1 MIKQTLNKI
10 KCLKRLGFFV
20 IALTVLMI
28 SSSYG
33 IVVSLP
39 NQTICKNLIAGQTID
54 AGDICLT
61 VINENLIVTYTTA
74 DNWEL
79 TEVHLWVGKNITDM
93 PQTKQ
98 GNPKVGNFPYN
109 SGDITGAKEYSFI
122 VPLASLV
129 PSGTDI
135 CSLTDKTYFAAA
147 HAALRKPDD
156 SGGYQTETGWA
167 SGDPIIPKGS
177 WAMYFSFTF
186 ICDTNPPPV
195 HDCET
200 AFAFG
205 NKALWDIIDPAT
217 GEPITNRWGW
227 ENILATA
234 NATYPLI
241 KMIYIGAAQNDT
253 TKGTYVGD
261 LIIYYEGNTLTV
273 NYVMNPGYVMQE
285 THLYAGVV
293 ETNTASPGLFGN
305 THDLENTTSDSYQL
319 VINGSPTYI
328 YIVAHAVVCEFN

>member
-1 MIKQTLNKI
+1 MIKEKLNKI
-10 KCLKRLGFFV
+10 MSLKRLGFFV

-39 NQTICKNLIAGQTID
+39 NQPVCKNLIAGQTIN
-54 AGDICLT
+54 AGDVCLT
-61 VINENLIVTYTTA
+61 VIDENLIVTYTTT

-79 TEVHLWVGKNITDM
+79 TEAHLWVGKNISDM

-122 VPLASLV
+122 IPLASLE
-129 PSGTDI
+129 PSGTDL
-135 CSLTDKTYFAAA
+135 CDKTYFAAA
-147 HAALRKPDD
+147 HAALRKPIDT
-156 SGGYQTETGWA
+156 GGYQTETGWA

-186 ICDTNPPPV
+186 TCNSNPPPV

-205 NKALWDIIDPAT
+205 NKALWDIIDPTT
-217 GEPITNRWGW
+217 GDPITNRWGW
-227 ENILATA
+227 EIILDTA
-234 NATYPLI
+234 NTTYPLTQ
-241 KMIYIGAAQNDT
+241 KIYSGAAQNDT

-261 LIIYYEGNTLTV
+261 LIIYYDGNTLTI

-285 THLYAGVV
+285 THLYAGIV
-293 ETNTASPGLFGN
+293 ETTTASPGLFGH
-305 THDLENTTSDSYQL
+305 THDLDNATSDSYQI
-319 VINGSPTYI
+319 VINGCPPYI
-328 YIVAHAVVCEFN
+328 YIVAHAVVCESN